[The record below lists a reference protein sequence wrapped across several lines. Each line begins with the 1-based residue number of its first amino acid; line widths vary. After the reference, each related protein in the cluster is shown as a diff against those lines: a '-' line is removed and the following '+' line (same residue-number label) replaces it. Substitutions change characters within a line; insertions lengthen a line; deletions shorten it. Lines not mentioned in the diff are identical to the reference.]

1 MKRSMRFVKCGSI
14 AAAGVCFLA
23 ATACAQLPD
32 PDQSKREQKWNAR
45 FAGISAELGLSA
57 EQQQAMASQHSQ
69 ERKQSY
75 ELRQKT
81 KAVRL
86 QITEELNKEKTDTAK
101 VNALVAELKALTGQ
115 RIDQQIQGIMELKK
129 ILTPEQFNALNEKRR
144 QDGSRRKRGG
154 RHE

>member
-1 MKRSMRFVKCGSI
+1 M
-14 AAAGVCFLA
+14 
-23 ATACAQLPD
+23 
-32 PDQSKREQKWNAR
+32 EQKWNAR
-45 FAGISAELGLSA
+45 FAKISAELGLSA
-57 EQQQAMASQHSQ
+57 EQRQAMASQHSQ
-69 ERKQSY
+69 ERKLAQ